1 MCAFIVPKIAAFS
14 RACSRFLVGCTGL
27 GFAATSVFAQGTT
40 APPPT
45 APPPV
50 NTPAFVIQSDNGDNR
65 LQVGG
70 FLQAEGRFAL
80 NDDQQ
85 RVTDTFTMRRF
96 RFIFQGRLARHFDY
110 YWNVD
115 FSNNVLT
122 LRDAY
127 FDTVFSPALH
137 VRIGK
142 QKAPFSYDRLLFITQ
157 ALFQERGLSTSV
169 APDRDT
175 GVQAFGDLAGG
186 VVSYAGMVGNGTAD
200 GQLSELDLNDEKDVI
215 GRVMIRPWARN
226 RKSPLATLSA
236 GVAASTGI
244 QAGPVPTF
252 LSPGRQ
258 AFFAYTAGSAGE
270 GRRNRW
276 SPQAVYYHGPF
287 WGYAEYV
294 TSTGAVRRGETRAEV
309 EHTAWQVA
317 GSWVLTGEPAVE
329 RNVRPR
335 INFDPPSN
343 HWGALQLVGRYQR
356 LYVSRNAFD
365 LGLAAAGASTRAD
378 AWVVGVNWYMN
389 PLVKWYV
396 NVERTIFDGTTRAAR
411 RPENMLT
418 FQAQFSL

>member
-1 MCAFIVPKIAAFS
+1 MPNHIFAV
-14 RACSRFLVGCTGL
+14 RASLSSLLTALFLAL
-27 GFAATSVFAQGTT
+27 MAPRALAQG
-40 APPPT
+40 AAQQPPSG
-45 APPPV
+45 PPPV
-50 NTPAFVIQSDNGDNR
+50 TTPAFVIQSDNGDNR

-70 FLQAEGRFAL
+70 FLQMEGRFAL
-80 NDDQQ
+80 NDDQK

-137 VRIGK
+137 VRVGK
-142 QKAPFSYDRLLFITQ
+142 QKAPFSYDRLLLVTQ
-157 ALFQERGLSTSV
+157 TLFQERGMSTSV

-175 GVQAFGDLAGG
+175 GIQAFGSLAGG
-186 VVSYAGMVGNGTAD
+186 VVNYGAMIGNGSAD
-200 GQLSELDLNDEKDVI
+200 GQLSELDTNDSKDMI
-215 GRVMIRPWARN
+215 GRVMLRPWARQA
-226 RKSPLATLSA
+226 KSPLTNFSA
-236 GVAASTGI
+236 GIAASTGV
-244 QAGPVPTF
+244 QGGPVPTF
-252 LSPGRQ
+252 LSSGRQ
-258 AFFAYTAGSAGE
+258 PLFAYASGSSGE

-276 SPQAVYYHGPF
+276 SPQAVFFHGPF

-294 TSTGAVRRGETRAEV
+294 KSTGAIRRGDVLADV

-317 GSWVLTGEPAVE
+317 GSWVLTGEAAVE

-343 HWGALQLVGRYQR
+343 HWGALQVVARYQR
-356 LYVSRNAFD
+356 LHVSRNAFN
-365 LGLAAAGASTRAD
+365 LGLAAAGTSGQAD
-378 AWVVGVNWYMN
+378 SAVVGLNWFMN
-389 PLVKWYV
+389 PLVKWQL
-396 NVERTIFDGTTRAAR
+396 NFERTVFDRSTAAPR

-418 FQAQFSL
+418 IQAQFSL